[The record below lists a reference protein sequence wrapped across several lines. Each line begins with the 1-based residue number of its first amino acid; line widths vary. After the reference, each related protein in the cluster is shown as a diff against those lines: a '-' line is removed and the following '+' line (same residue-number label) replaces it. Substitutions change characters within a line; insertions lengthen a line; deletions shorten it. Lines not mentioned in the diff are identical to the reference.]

1 MKRTIF
7 FAVCCLVSIVSGCAN
22 GHPIEVGAASA
33 VVSPPNGTC
42 LAGYDHNRK
51 STGVHDDLYAKAV
64 VFDDGKTPLALVVVD
79 SIGLQYPA
87 VNAIRAEASKRV
99 SGLDLPAERIVVQST
114 HSHMSP
120 DVIGIYGPDE
130 QTTGYDQKYIDL
142 VVSNAADAVAQAA
155 QRRQPA
161 TLVYAQT
168 QCVGWA
174 VNDCEP
180 ADLDNSVTVL
190 QALDAS
196 GKSIATLT
204 NFACHPTVL
213 DGDTSLVSA
222 DWVGTFYKVMAAAVP
237 GEHLFLQG
245 AIGGWIQPIAP
256 KRTFEQAEIYGK
268 DLGEKTL
275 AALDKTMPLNATD
288 IRFAHK
294 VFQVPVANEGFK
306 QLAAAK
312 IIPRALG
319 DTAETEVAWFAI
331 GPAQFA
337 TEPGETAPLYSRE
350 AQALMKTGPKF
361 ILGLGLDELGYILKP
376 DYFGGKYPHAE
387 YLTSTS
393 PGPQTG
399 PVMMDALR
407 QIIP

>member
-1 MKRTIF
+1 MFTRI
-7 FAVCCLVSIVSGCAN
+7 AGCLLLALSLQAHGD
-22 GHPIEVGAASA
+22 PIKIGAASA
-33 VVSPPNGTC
+33 VVSPANGIC

-51 STGVHDDLYAKAV
+51 STGVHDDLFAKAV
-64 VFDDGKTPLALVVVD
+64 VFDDGKTPVALVVVD

-87 VNAIRAEASKRV
+87 VNAIRAAAAKKV
-99 SGLDLPAERIVVQST
+99 QGLDLPAERVIVQST

-130 QTTGYDQKYIDL
+130 QTTGYDQGYIDL
-142 VVSNAADAVAQAA
+142 LVAKASDAVAQAA
-155 QRRQPA
+155 ERRQPA

-180 ADLDNSVTVL
+180 EDLDNSVTIL
-190 QALDAS
+190 QALDS
-196 GKSIATLT
+196 RGVSIATLT

-222 DWVGTFYKVMAAAVP
+222 DWVGAFYRTMNAAYP
-237 GEHLFLQG
+237 GENLFLQG

-256 KRTFEQAEIYGK
+256 KRTFEQATIYGQ
-268 DLGEKTL
+268 DLATKTL
-275 AALDKTMPLNATD
+275 AALYQTKPLESTE

-294 VFQVPVANEGFK
+294 VFQLPVANDGFK

-319 DTAETEVAWFAI
+319 DTTETEVAWFAV
-331 GPAQFA
+331 GPAQFV

-376 DYFGGKYPHAE
+376 EYFTTKYPHGE
-387 YLTSTS
+387 YLTATS
-393 PGPQTG
+393 PGPDAG
-399 PVMMDALR
+399 PAMMEALKT
-407 QIIP
+407 IIP